1 MFNYA
6 LIKNNKVV
14 GLQSSTNAIDS
25 PDLIL
30 LTKNQIVE
38 INSNYDS
45 ATNTFTAHV
54 IVAEKIRKISKG
66 AFRRRLTLNEKVAIQ
81 TSADPIVKVLD
92 EDLKA
97 SEFVDLD
104 FQQFIDGLNY
114 LASQNIFTVV
124 RVTELLV
131 DGTQAEQV

>member
-30 LTKNQIVE
+30 LTENQIVE

-45 ATNTFTAHV
+45 ATNTFTAPV
-54 IVAEKIRKISKG
+54 IVAEKIRKITKG

-81 TSADPIVKVLD
+81 TSADAIVKVLD

-124 RVTELLV
+124 RVTGLLV